1 MTKTSIIIAALAGL
15 LLAGSAAP
23 SFAESLAACQPDRSW
38 DMADSNNNSLDSD
51 AGIVASRL
59 RAEGSRPPVS
69 KTGTAVTAPSS
80 RPPTVVRRWN
90 SSTRRLC
97 SVSAD
102 SVL

>member
-1 MTKTSIIIAALAGL
+1 MTKTSITIAALAGL

-59 RAEGSRPPVS
+59 RAEGIKATSVEDWNGCYR
-69 KTGTAVTAPSS
+69 AFVTTSDGGQKMEFFDPQTLQ
-80 RPPTVVRRWN
+80 RVG
-90 SSTRRLC
+90 
-97 SVSAD
+97 
-102 SVL
+102 